1 MADINGFAG
10 TAWSIDGAEHPA
22 SLLRLAAYAFTSGAE
37 GVVSPEDL
45 KVQQLGIAGTQVRMN
60 AGAAEFVNR
69 SSGAG
74 KETYIVQAPGESR
87 LDVAPNNSTTTT
99 RYDLVCVRVEDPEF
113 ALPAGVAGPPDAA
126 SAVNWQYVRPF
137 IRQNVPANTRRWS
150 QIAESYSAYACALI
164 AIPPQTGTITD
175 EMILDLREVARPR
188 VLPDVLRFSY
198 AAGQSHDLI
207 SVPVQSWPNAMA
219 GNIWIPEW
227 ASELQIEAT
236 LGGIAALE
244 GPTSGFVRFRVG
256 ATGDSP
262 IYSASTSYDSDIP
275 SGSYVERIGIPFGDV
290 VSIPA
295 AKRGTTQ
302 PFAFEGWKN
311 ANAGAG
317 RLVADQYSQLFL
329 KLTFVERA
337 A

>member
-45 KVQQLGIAGTQVRMN
+45 KVQQLGVAGTQVRMN

-113 ALPAGVAGPPDAA
+113 ALPSGVTGPPDDEA
-126 SAVNWQYVRPF
+126 AVNWQYVRPF

-150 QIAESYSAYACALI
+150 QIAEAYSAYACALLV
-164 AIPPQTGTITD
+164 IPPSTGTITD
-175 EMILDLREVARPR
+175 EMIVDLRKVARPHIE
-188 VLPDVLRFSY
+188 PNVLRFSY
-198 AAGQSHDLI
+198 AAGASHDLI
-207 SVPVQSWPNAMA
+207 SVPWQSWPNQMA
-219 GNIWIPEW
+219 GNIEIPEW
-227 ASELQIEAT
+227 ASELQVEAT

-244 GPTSGFVRFRVG
+244 GPTSGFVRFRLG
-256 ATGDSP
+256 STSDSP
-262 IYSASTSYDSDIP
+262 LYSASTSYDSDIP
-275 SGSYVERIGIPFGDV
+275 AGSYVERMGIPFGDTIA
-290 VSIPA
+290 IPA

-302 PFAFEGWKN
+302 PFAFEGHKN
-311 ANAGAG
+311 STAGFG
-317 RLVADQYSQLFL
+317 RLVADEFSQLFL